1 MSRYKWDDFQDRY
14 LNNREEFFFEY
25 KNYSFWLTTDIN
37 DNPCV
42 NLTSG
47 DFPSGQSID
56 KLFEVLN
63 IYQQYKDC
71 KEILLIDNNDVT
83 TKHTY
88 EEMKSML
95 LNTCACFYL
104 DSFTQIY
111 SYYKDENKYIIISKS
126 YKDYNE
132 LLREFTLDGKTINEN
147 WNELF

>member
-14 LNNREEFFFEY
+14 LNNKEEFFFEY

-47 DFPSGQSID
+47 DFSSSQSID

-83 TKHTY
+83 IKHTY

-95 LNTCACFYL
+95 LNTCVCFYL

-111 SYYKDENKYIIISKS
+111 SYYKDENKHICISKS

-132 LLREFTLDGKTINEN
+132 LLKEFTLDGKTLNEN